1 VADSILFTVFTPSY
15 NRAHTLHRVYDSL
28 CAQTLRDFEWIVI
41 DDGSTDNTAELVADW
56 TKRAD
61 FPIRYFKQKHAGKHI
76 GHNLAVREA
85 RGRLF
90 MVFDSDDACVPHA
103 LERIAYHWN
112 SIPTSER
119 HAFFAVNGLCCDQH
133 GRLVGDRFPFS
144 PFDSN
149 LREKRY
155 VHRVRGEKRGAVV
168 TDVLRRFPFP
178 EIKMTHFVPEGAIWL
193 EISKNYKIRYVNEVF
208 RIYFIDDDDTGATL
222 TKTKMLDENA
232 PGRLYYYVWLLNND
246 LSYFFH
252 SPLPFLK
259 AALMLPIAG
268 WSSRQRIGRTL
279 AELET
284 LPARALVLLGLPIA
298 FLLYVFDRLRK
309 HDDQNQTESYAK
321 QKPGVH

>member
-1 VADSILFTVFTPSY
+1 MTQSCAFTVFTPTY

-28 CAQTLRDFEWIVI
+28 CAQTLRDFEWIVV
-41 DDGSTDNTAELVADW
+41 DDGSTDNTAELVAGW
-56 TKRAD
+56 AKIAN
-61 FPIRYFKQKHAGKHI
+61 FPIRYFRQNHSGKHFA
-76 GHNLAVREA
+76 HNLAVREA

-90 MVFDSDDACVPHA
+90 MVFDSDDACVPNA

-112 SIPTSER
+112 SIPASER

-155 VHRVRGEKRGAVV
+155 VHRVRGEKRGAVAI
-168 TDVLRRFPFP
+168 DVLRRFPFP
-178 EIKMTHFVPEGAIWL
+178 EIKMTQFVPEGAVWL

-208 RIYFIDDDDTGATL
+208 RIYFVDDDDTGPTL

-232 PGRLYYYVWLLNND
+232 PGRSYYYVWLLNND
-246 LSYFFH
+246 LNYFFH

-259 AALMLPIAG
+259 AALMLPMAG

-284 LPARALVLLGLPIA
+284 FPARALVLLGLPIA
-298 FLLYVFDRLRK
+298 SLLYVFDRLRT
-309 HDDQNQTESYAK
+309 HDDQTQTESYAK